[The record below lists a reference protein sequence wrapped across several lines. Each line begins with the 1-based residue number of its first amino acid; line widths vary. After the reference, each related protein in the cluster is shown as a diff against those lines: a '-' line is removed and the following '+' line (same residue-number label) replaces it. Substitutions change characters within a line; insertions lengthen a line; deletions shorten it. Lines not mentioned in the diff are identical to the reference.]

1 MRHMALP
8 LACCLL
14 LSGPAQGA
22 AGDVLMVT
30 GDNVNVRTG
39 PGVDHAVSRQV
50 DRDQRVIEIARDGDW
65 VRAEIEG
72 ATGAEGWIH
81 GSLLALAEPVQPQ
94 AAEPPAPPPA
104 EEAAVTP
111 RAEGSAPAQGSADRQ
126 PEASGAA
133 ATAAAAPGETAT
145 DPAAPPGVAVTPAA
159 PPESIAPAAAPEIAA
174 VDLQRFRDSVDYL
187 NSRATAVA
195 GADLF
200 TAVEP
205 LGGGTVQVGA
215 TAAWATMPPAG
226 QRSYASTLLDRWA
239 AATGRTGQVKVQIVD
254 ENGQV
259 IMEESKP

>member
-1 MRHMALP
+1 MLQMAFP

-22 AGDVLMVT
+22 AGDVLTVT

-39 PGVDHAVSRQV
+39 PGMDQAVSRQV
-50 DRDQRVIEIARDGDW
+50 DRDQRVIEIERAGDW

-81 GSLLALAEPVQPQ
+81 GSLLAVVAPAPPQ
-94 AAEPPAPPPA
+94 VAEPPTPPA
-104 EEAAVTP
+104 EDAAAAP
-111 RAEGSAPAQGSADRQ
+111 QPAEGSAPAQGPADPR
-126 PEASGAA
+126 PEASGTA
-133 ATAAAAPGETAT
+133 ATAAAARAAT
-145 DPAAPPGVAVTPAA
+145 DPAAA
-159 PPESIAPAAAPEIAA
+159 PESIAPAAAPEVEA

-187 NSRATAVA
+187 NSRAVAVA

-205 LGGGTVQVGA
+205 LGDGTVQVGA

-226 QRSYASTLLDRWA
+226 QRSYANTLLDRWA

-254 ENGQV
+254 ESGQV

>member
-1 MRHMALP
+1 MALP
-8 LACCLL
+8 LACCLI

-39 PGVDHAVSRQV
+39 PGTNQAVSRQV
-50 DRDQRVIEIARDGDW
+50 DRDQRVIEIERDGDW

-72 ATGAEGWIH
+72 ATGWIH
-81 GSLLALAEPVQPQ
+81 GSLLALAAPAQPQ
-94 AAEPPAPPPA
+94 VAAPPT
-104 EEAAVTP
+104 EAAAAAPP
-111 RAEGSAPAQGSADRQ
+111 RAEGSAPAQGPVDRQ
-126 PEASGAA
+126 PEASGTA
-133 ATAAAAPGETAT
+133 ATAAAAPGEAAT
-145 DPAAPPGVAVTPAA
+145 DPAAA
-159 PPESIAPAAAPEIAA
+159 PESIAPAAAPEVAA

-187 NSRATAVA
+187 NSRAVAVA

-205 LGGGTVQVGA
+205 LGDGTVQVGA
-215 TAAWATMPPAG
+215 TDAWATMPPAG
-226 QRSYASTLLDRWA
+226 QRSYAYTLLDRWA

-254 ENGQV
+254 ESGQV

>member
-8 LACCLL
+8 LACCLI

-39 PGVDHAVSRQV
+39 PGTDQAISRQV
-50 DRDQRVIEIARDGDW
+50 DRDQRVIEIERDGDW

-81 GSLLALAEPVQPQ
+81 GSLLAVVAPAPPQ
-94 AAEPPAPPPA
+94 VAAPPTPPPA
-104 EEAAVTP
+104 EDAAAAP
-111 RAEGSAPAQGSADRQ
+111 QRAEGSAQAQGPVDRQ
-126 PEASGAA
+126 REASGTA
-133 ATAAAAPGETAT
+133 ATAAAAPGEAAT
-145 DPAAPPGVAVTPAA
+145 DPAAA
-159 PPESIAPAAAPEIAA
+159 PDSIAPAAAPEVAA

-187 NSRATAVA
+187 NSRAVAVA

-205 LGGGTVQVGA
+205 LGDGTVQVGA
-215 TAAWATMPPAG
+215 TDAWATMPPAG
-226 QRSYASTLLDRWA
+226 QRSYAYTLLDRWA

-254 ENGQV
+254 ESGQV

>member
-1 MRHMALP
+1 MRKMAFP

-22 AGDVLMVT
+22 AGDVLTVT

-39 PGVDHAVSRQV
+39 PGIDQAVSRQV
-50 DRDQRVIEIARDGDW
+50 DRDQRVIEIERAGDW

-81 GSLLALAEPVQPQ
+81 GSLLALIAPAPPQ
-94 AAEPPAPPPA
+94 AAEPPTPPTEDAAAAPQPA
-104 EEAAVTP
+104 
-111 RAEGSAPAQGSADRQ
+111 GGLAPAQAPADPQ
-126 PEASGAA
+126 PEASGTA
-133 ATAAAAPGETAT
+133 ATAAAAPGAAT
-145 DPAAPPGVAVTPAA
+145 DPAAA
-159 PPESIAPAAAPEIAA
+159 PESIAPAAAPEVAA

-187 NSRATAVA
+187 NSRAVAVA
-195 GADLF
+195 GAGLF

-226 QRSYASTLLDRWA
+226 QRSYANTLLDRWA

-254 ENGQV
+254 ESGQV

>member
-8 LACCLL
+8 LACCLI

-39 PGVDHAVSRQV
+39 PGVDQAVSRQV
-50 DRDQRVIEIARDGDW
+50 DRDQRVIEIERDGDW

-81 GSLLALAEPVQPQ
+81 GSLLAVVAPAQPQ
-94 AAEPPAPPPA
+94 VAEPPTPPPA
-104 EEAAVTP
+104 EDAAAAP
-111 RAEGSAPAQGSADRQ
+111 QRAEGSAQAQGPVDRQ
-126 PEASGAA
+126 REASGTA
-133 ATAAAAPGETAT
+133 ATAAAAPGEAAT
-145 DPAAPPGVAVTPAA
+145 DPAAA
-159 PPESIAPAAAPEIAA
+159 PDSIAPAAAPEVAA

-187 NSRATAVA
+187 NSRAVAVA

-205 LGGGTVQVGA
+205 LGDGTVQVGA
-215 TAAWATMPPAG
+215 TDAWATMPPAG
-226 QRSYASTLLDRWA
+226 QRSYAYTLLDRWA

-254 ENGQV
+254 ESGQV

>member
-1 MRHMALP
+1 MRHMAFP
-8 LACCLL
+8 LVCCLL

-39 PGVDHAVSRQV
+39 PGIDHAVSRQV
-50 DRDQRVIEIARDGDW
+50 DRDQRVIEIDHDGEW
-65 VRAEIEG
+65 VRAEIAG
-72 ATGAEGWIH
+72 VTGAEGWIH
-81 GSLLALAEPVQPQ
+81 RSLLALQTPAQPQ
-94 AAEPPAPPPA
+94 VAEPPAPPG
-104 EEAAVTP
+104 EEAAATPP
-111 RAEGSAPAQGSADRQ
+111 RAEGSAQARQPADRQ
-126 PEASGAA
+126 PEASD
-133 ATAAAAPGETAT
+133 TAAAARGEAAT
-145 DPAAPPGVAVTPAA
+145 DPAGA
-159 PPESIAPAAAPEIAA
+159 PESIAPEVAA

-187 NSRATAVA
+187 NSRAVAVA

-200 TAVEP
+200 TGVEP

-226 QRSYASTLLDRWA
+226 QRSYANTLLDRWA

-254 ENGQV
+254 ESGQV